1 MNNESN
7 HYPTSVPAQHQQHQP
22 GEQNVMHP
30 EPEIIKSTHQGSN
43 KLKGKVALISGGD
56 SGIGRSIA
64 VLFAREG
71 ADIAI
76 IYLEEKEDAE
86 ITKQLVEQEGQHCL
100 LLQEDI
106 TEPKVSEK
114 CVEQTLKALSKI
126 NILINNAGVQFQQKD
141 LVNISTEQLEK
152 TFKTNIFSMFH
163 LTKAVL
169 PHLKEGDSIINTTS
183 ITSYHGHDE
192 LIDYASTKG
201 AITTF
206 IRSLSN
212 NLMKQKK
219 GIRVNGVA
227 PGPIWTPLIPSSF
240 DAETVAKFGKD
251 TPMGRMGQPSEVAPA
266 YLFLASD
273 DASYITGQVIHVNGG
288 EIVNG

>member
-1 MNNESN
+1 MAKKCAEE
-7 HYPTSVPAQHQQHQP
+7 T
-22 GEQNVMHP
+22 
-30 EPEIIKSTHQGSN
+30 IK
-43 KLKGKVALISGGD
+43 A
-56 SGIGRSIA
+56 
-64 VLFAREG
+64 FE
-71 ADIAI
+71 
-76 IYLEEKEDAE
+76 
-86 ITKQLVEQEGQHCL
+86 
-100 LLQEDI
+100 
-106 TEPKVSEK
+106 
-114 CVEQTLKALSKI
+114 KI
-126 NILINNAGVQFQQKD
+126 NILINNPAVQFQQKEI
-141 LVNISTEQLEK
+141 VNISTEQLEK
-152 TFKTNIFSMFH
+152 TFQTNIFSIFY

-169 PHLKEGDSIINTTS
+169 PHLKEGDNIINTTS

-206 IRSLSN
+206 TRSLSN

-240 DAETVAKFGKD
+240 DAETVAKFGQD
-251 TPMGRMGQPSEVAPA
+251 TPIGRMGQPSEVAPA

>member
-1 MNNESN
+1 
-7 HYPTSVPAQHQQHQP
+7 
-22 GEQNVMHP
+22 MHP
-30 EPEIIKSTHQGSN
+30 EPEIIKRTHQGSN
-43 KLKGKVALISGGD
+43 KLKAKVSLISGGD
-56 SGIGRSIA
+56 IGIGRSIA

-71 ADIAI
+71 AEIAI
-76 IYLEEKEDAE
+76 IYLEEDQDAE
-86 ITKQLVEQEGQHCL
+86 KTKQLVEQQGQHCL
-100 LLQEDI
+100 LLKYDLSDPTSSQKCAQE
-106 TEPKVSEK
+106 TVKVFG
-114 CVEQTLKALSKI
+114 KI
-126 NILINNAGVQFQQKD
+126 NILINNAGVQFQQKEI
-141 LVNISTEQLEK
+141 VNISTEQLEK
-152 TFKTNIFSMFH
+152 TFQTNIYSIFH

-206 IRSLSN
+206 TRSLSN

-240 DAETVAKFGKD
+240 DAKTVAKFGQD